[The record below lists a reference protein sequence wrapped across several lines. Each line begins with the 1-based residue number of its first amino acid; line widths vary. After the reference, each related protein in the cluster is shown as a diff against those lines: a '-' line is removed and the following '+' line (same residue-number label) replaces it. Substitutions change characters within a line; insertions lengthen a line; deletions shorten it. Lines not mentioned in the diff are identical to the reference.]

1 MTEKRPHVVIFNPD
15 QWRGDALGHLGH
27 PAARTPVIDELVAT
41 DAVSFG
47 NTYCQNPVCT
57 PSRCSFMTGWY
68 PHVRGHRTMF
78 HMLQPDEPC
87 LLKTLKDSGYFVWWG
102 GKNDLVPAQHGYD
115 AYCDV
120 KYQTDPPPH
129 RPLAGESWRG
139 SPDGDSYYSFMAGRI
154 DRPDD
159 GRPCDNDWSNVH
171 GAIDLIRS
179 WDGEQPLC
187 IYLPLTYP
195 HPPYGVEDPWFS
207 AIDRRALPPRI
218 PEPESWAGKPSL
230 LGGIADRQNL
240 RGWSE
245 DRWDELRATYLG
257 MCARVD
263 HQFGLVLDALRA
275 VGIYDDTALFM
286 FSDHGDFT
294 GDYGIVEKTQNTF
307 EECLTRVPLVIKP
320 PAGVPITPGVRH
332 GLTELIDVPATIEA
346 FTGIV
351 PQHTHFGRSLLP
363 MLADPNAPGRDAV
376 FCEGGRRDDEP
387 QAAELDSAGSHDAGN
402 LYWPRVSQQANDPVA
417 HTKAVMCR
425 TGRYKYVRRLY
436 ERDELYDLATDPRE
450 LDNRID
456 DPELGSVLASIKDRM
471 LTFFLDTGDVVPV
484 ATDRRN

>member
-1 MTEKRPHVVIFNPD
+1 MSRARPHLVIFNPD
-15 QWRGDALGHLGH
+15 QWRGDALGHLGN
-27 PAARTPVIDELVAT
+27 PAAQTPVIDELVTT

-47 NTYCQNPVCT
+47 STYCQNPVCT

-87 LLKTLKDSGYFVWWG
+87 LLKTLKDDGYFVWWG
-102 GKNDLVPAQHGYD
+102 GKNDLVPAQNGYD

-120 KYQTDPPPH
+120 KYQADPPPH
-129 RPLAGESWRG
+129 RPLADEKWRG
-139 SPDGDSYYSFMAGRI
+139 DPEGDDFYSFMAGRI
-154 DRPDD
+154 ECPDD
-159 GRPCDNDWSNVH
+159 GRACDNDWANVL

-195 HPPYGVEDPWFS
+195 HPPYGVEEPWFS
-207 AIDRRALPPRI
+207 AIDRDALPPRI
-218 PEPESWAGKPSL
+218 PGPGDWTGKPSL
-230 LGGIADRQNL
+230 LRGIADRQNL

-245 DRWDELRATYLG
+245 DRWDALRATYLG

-263 HQFGLVLDALRA
+263 YQLGMVLEALRDA
-275 VGIYDDTALFM
+275 GLYDETALFM

-320 PAGVPITPGVRH
+320 QAGVPVVSGVRR
-332 GLTELIDVPATIEA
+332 GLTELVDVPATIEA
-346 FTGIV
+346 LAGIE
-351 PQHTHFGRSLLP
+351 PAHTHFGRSLLP
-363 MLADPNAPGRDAV
+363 MLADPDAPGRDAV
-376 FCEGGRRDDEP
+376 FCEGGRREDEP
-387 QAAELDSAGSHDAGN
+387 QAAELDSAGSRDASN

-417 HTKAVMCR
+417 HSKAVMCR
-425 TGRYKYVRRLY
+425 TDRYKYVRRLY
-436 ERDELYDLATDPRE
+436 ERDELYDLSTDPRE
-450 LDNRID
+450 LENRID
-456 DPELGSVLASIKDRM
+456 DPELDAVLASLKNRL
-471 LTFFLDTGDVVPV
+471 LTFYLDTGDVVPF
-484 ATDRRN
+484 ATDRRA